1 MNSFIPVLKI
11 DRLYIEINEKIWFVF
26 FVDIKADGLV
36 RWKYIYQLWNKGI
49 DTIHTLMFSMAL
61 SYKVLV

>member
-1 MNSFIPVLKI
+1 M
-11 DRLYIEINEKIWFVF
+11 EINEKIWFVF

-61 SYKVLV
+61 SYKVLVWALITY